1 MRLIDFN
8 KMPRIAAVMLVPYP
22 PGIPV
27 MIGGEKFD
35 SYAEDILNY
44 LIARQDFENEF
55 PGYESHI
62 HGIERTAPN
71 ENGKKYFKALLIKNK
86 KIE

>member
-1 MRLIDFN
+1 
-8 KMPRIAAVMLVPYP
+8 
-22 PGIPV
+22 
-27 MIGGEKFD
+27 MISGDKFD